1 LEDRDSEERD
11 RLGSDKGKL
20 EYWKEIGMAEIG
32 RRKVLERF
40 KGKGE
45 L

>member
-1 LEDRDSEERD
+1 VIPRKETAEGR
-11 RLGSDKGKL
+11 DKGKL

-32 RRKVLERF
+32 RRQVLERF
-40 KGKGE
+40 KEKGG